1 MAPGFIEK
9 RIRAFKYAFSGA
21 WILFKTE
28 ASIQVQLVI
37 GLLVTLAGFYVGL
50 STLEWVAQ
58 TLAIG
63 LVLAIEGLNSALE
76 ELADFVQPEKH
87 PAIGRLKDMAAGA
100 VLFAAFAAIVTGCL
114 IYIPKF

>member
-21 WILFKTE
+21 WILIKTE

-37 GLLVTLAGFYVGL
+37 GLLVTLAGFFVGL
-50 STLEWVAQ
+50 TTVEWIVQ

-63 LVLAIEGLNSALE
+63 LVLGIEGLNSALE
-76 ELADFVQPEKH
+76 QLADLVKPDRH
-87 PAIGRLKDMAAGA
+87 PVIGRLKDMAAGA